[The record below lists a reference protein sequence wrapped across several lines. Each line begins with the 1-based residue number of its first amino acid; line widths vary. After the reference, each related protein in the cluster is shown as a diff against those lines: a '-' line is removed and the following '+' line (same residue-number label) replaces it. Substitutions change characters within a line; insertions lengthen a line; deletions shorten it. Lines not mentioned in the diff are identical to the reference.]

1 MSFHN
6 VVPMVIERSTYG
18 ERAYDIYSLLLKER
32 LVMVGSPID
41 SQVANLVVAQLLWLN
56 REDGERPIQMYVS
69 SPGGEMYSG
78 FAIYDA
84 MQQISAPV
92 MTTAIGWTASFGTVL
107 LTSGQKGMRYA
118 LPNATIHMHQPLG
131 GGQGQASDLLIMA
144 RESQR
149 LKDRIIEVFMQH
161 TGQPRET
168 IERDLDRDTFFDAQ
182 RSVEYGLID
191 AILEQAPATAG
202 SNGHSKNGAHK

>member
-1 MSFHN
+1 MPIQN

-32 LVMVGSPID
+32 LVMVGSPIEA
-41 SQVANLVVAQLLWLN
+41 QVANLVVAQLLWLN
-56 REDGERPIQMYVS
+56 REDGERPIQMYIS

-107 LTSGQKGMRYA
+107 LTGGQKGMRYA
-118 LPNATIHMHQPLG
+118 LPNATIHMHQPHG
-131 GGQGQASDLLIMA
+131 GAQGQATDLMIQA

-149 LKDRIIEVFMQH
+149 LKDRIVEVFMQH
-161 TGQPRET
+161 TGQSREI
-168 IERDLDRDTFFDAQ
+168 IERDLDRDTFFDARQ
-182 RSVEYGLID
+182 AVEYGLID
-191 AILEQAPATAG
+191 GVLQQDHVPAM
-202 SNGHSKNGAHK
+202 SNGHSKNGAHE

>member
-32 LVMVGSPID
+32 LVMVGSPIE

-84 MQQISAPV
+84 MQQISAPI

-107 LTSGQKGMRYA
+107 LTGGQKGMRYA
-118 LPNATIHMHQPLG
+118 LPNATIHMHQPHG
-131 GGQGQASDLLIMA
+131 GAQGQATDLMIQA
-144 RESQR
+144 RESER
-149 LKDRIIEVFMQH
+149 LKDRLVEVFMHH
-161 TGQPRET
+161 TGRPRET
-168 IERDLDRDTFFDAQ
+168 IEHDLDRDTYFDAH
-182 RSVEYGLID
+182 RAAEYGLID
-191 AILEQAPATAG
+191 GVLEQEAVPAKL
-202 SNGHSKNGAHK
+202 NGHSKNGSHS

>member
-1 MSFHN
+1 MSFYN

-32 LVMVGSPID
+32 LVMLGSPID
-41 SQVANLVVAQLLWLN
+41 AQVANLVVAQLLWLN

-92 MTTAIGWTASFGTVL
+92 MTTAIGWTASFGTAI
-107 LTSGQKGMRYA
+107 LTAGQKGMRYA
-118 LPNATIHMHQPLG
+118 LPNATIHMHQPHG
-131 GGQGQASDLLIMA
+131 GAQGQATDLMIQA
-144 RESQR
+144 RESER
-149 LKDRIIEVFMQH
+149 LKDRLVELFMQH
-161 TGQPRET
+161 TGRPRET
-168 IERDLDRDTFFDAQ
+168 IEHDLDRDTYFDAQ
-182 RSVEYGLID
+182 RAVEYGLID
-191 AILEQAPATAG
+191 AVLEQAPVTAS
-202 SNGHSKNGAHK
+202 SNGHSKNGKHG